1 MAANLFEVPDGTL
14 VAVPMINSE
23 ATVEPAPASP
33 VQVAVSLA
41 ATFSNPRVTYEHCRS
56 AGMRY
61 GSHCSVRGWLC
72 RTDVIKYDN
81 G

>member
-41 ATFSNPRVTYEHCRS
+41 ATFSNPRVTYETLQVGRHAVWEPLQC
-56 AGMRY
+56 AGMA
-61 GSHCSVRGWLC
+61 LFL
-72 RTDVIKYDN
+72 
-81 G
+81 